1 MATAKLKRALGFRDL
16 ILFYVAS
23 GLSLRWIATA
33 AASGPSAIVVW
44 MTALLGFFVPLA
56 ACVLDLSARYPAEGG
71 LYIWTRE
78 AFGPFSAFISAW
90 TYWMSNLPYFPSV
103 LFFAASS
110 LLYVGAPMQRL
121 AESQIYFLVF
131 TVVMLVLITTLNV
144 VGLGTGKWLNN
155 LGAIGGMIPAVV
167 LIVLGVLS
175 FMRFGSATH
184 FALNLMVPRPGMKNL
199 IFLSTIFFAF
209 GGCEAGSFMGD
220 EIREP
225 RRVIPRS
232 LFVAG
237 LILGLGYIAGTMS
250 MLVALPAER
259 ISGLGGFMTAV
270 DFLARRLGLGVL
282 VVPIAVL
289 VAVSNVGAAS
299 AYLSSTARLPFV
311 AGVHRYLP
319 AAFGRIHPRFGTP
332 YIAIIFYGAAG
343 ILFGLLGQAGAS
355 IHGAYDM
362 LVSMAVITYFI
373 PYLFLFASAIKLQA
387 EPLPAAS
394 FRLPGGKWTVIS
406 LAYVGLL
413 STACTIVLSLFPAED
428 DAHPT
433 ATFLKVVIMTLVLL
447 GAGIAVYRSSLRRQ
461 AQDFERNTA

>member
-131 TVVMLVLITTLNV
+131 TVVLLVLITTLNV